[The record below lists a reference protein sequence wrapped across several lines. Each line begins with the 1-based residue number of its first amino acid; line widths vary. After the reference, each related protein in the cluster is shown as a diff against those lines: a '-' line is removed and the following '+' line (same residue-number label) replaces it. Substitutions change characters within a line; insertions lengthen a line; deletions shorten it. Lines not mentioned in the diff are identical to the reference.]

1 MLDKFESWIQDKRQE
16 IENWGYQLEIVKS
29 PSDVAQQSL
38 RLDLDSDNYIARI
51 TLWESGDSQLEIID
65 VVSEKMVFDE
75 YLKIQANFNFSKAC
89 ENLFNILNL
98 NIC

>member
-1 MLDKFESWIQDKRQE
+1 MLTQFENWMQEKRQE

-29 PSDVAQQSL
+29 PSDVVEQSL

-51 TLWESGDSQLEIID
+51 ILWDSGDSQQEIID
-65 VVSEKMVFDE
+65 VVSEQMVFDE
-75 YLKIQANFNFSKAC
+75 YFKISANFNFSKDF
-89 ENLFNILNL
+89 EKFFNILKL